1 VISLLDVRTRPT
13 TVHPQTRDRAWSA
26 HRSVASAAAL
36 VVLLVTAG
44 FAWHGHVAAVDRSL
58 TSALVQ
64 SPGSTGADAGRLLSF
79 VGSGGLVAAFALV
92 VAFVVWRRP
101 RDLVLAAVVPLA
113 GAIAG
118 VAELLGKH
126 VVGRLRPVTAAASG
140 ELGYGFPSGH
150 TTGFTAMAVAVSAVA
165 AFVLAR
171 PRRRL
176 LDAVLASLALVVG
189 MARVLVGVHYVS
201 DIVAGLALGV
211 LCANVA
217 VGMACVVRRRSTP
230 V

>member
-1 VISLLDVRTRPT
+1 MISPPAVSTRPS
-13 TVHPQTRDRAWSA
+13 PIDPRGRDCAWSA
-26 HRSVASAAAL
+26 PRWAASGAAF
-36 VVLLVTAG
+36 VILLVTGA

-58 TSALVQ
+58 TSAVVQ
-64 SPGSTGADAGRLLSF
+64 SPGSSGADAGRLLSF
-79 VGSGGLVAAFALV
+79 IGAGGVVALVALV
-92 VAFVVWRRP
+92 VAFVVWRRS

-118 VAELLGKH
+118 VAELIGKH

-165 AFVLAR
+165 AFGVAR
-171 PRRRL
+171 PRRRA
-176 LDAVLASLALVVG
+176 LDVVLASLALVVG
-189 MARVLVGVHYVS
+189 TARVLVGVHYVS

-217 VGMACVVRRRSTP
+217 IGAASIVRRRSSP